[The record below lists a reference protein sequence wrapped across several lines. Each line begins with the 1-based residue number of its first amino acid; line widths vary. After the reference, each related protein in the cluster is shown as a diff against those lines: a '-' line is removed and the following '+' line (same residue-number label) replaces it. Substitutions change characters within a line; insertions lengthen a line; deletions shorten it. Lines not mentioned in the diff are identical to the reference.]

1 MSYTILIAKSA
12 EKDIRS
18 IANRKD
24 RQRIVKRIESL
35 AEDPRPPQAIK
46 IAGSEGD
53 RVRQGRYRIVYTI
66 VDLELLVEVVKVAH
80 RKDVYR

>member
-1 MSYTILIAKSA
+1 MTYTILIAKSA

-18 IANRKD
+18 IADKKD
-24 RQRIVKRIESL
+24 RQRIVARIESL
-35 AEDPRPPQAIK
+35 AEAPRPPQAIK
-46 IAGSEGD
+46 LTGSESY
-53 RVRQGRYRIVYTI
+53 RVRQGKYRIVYTI

>member
-1 MSYTILIAKSA
+1 MSYTILIGKGA

-18 IANRKD
+18 IADKKD

-46 IAGSEGD
+46 LTGSESY
-53 RVRQGRYRIVYTI
+53 RVRQDKYRIVYSI